1 MSMAVEPHFQEYDTP
16 KILVVDDEQRIR
28 DACKTILEEAHYAVS
43 IAGDGE
49 QAVREITENHYDL
62 ILLDLMMPN
71 LSGFDVLAQVKADHP
86 ETVVIII
93 TGYATLEHS
102 VEAMKKGAFD
112 FIPKPFTPDH
122 LRVVVAKAIGHIV
135 ALRDIA
141 STRSRLRTMVNR
153 LSEGVMCTNRSNT
166 VVLANPAF
174 LRMLGCRPEPAAG
187 LPVDGLITNARIKEM
202 IQGALHMPREA
213 LDECTEEIV
222 VGGDDTFEAMIL
234 SVRCV
239 PFRDRA
245 GTTIGVIT
253 VLHDITALRR
263 MDQMKSHFVS
273 MVSHEIRSPMNSVL
287 MQLQVVLDG
296 LAGTIT
302 DKQKDI
308 LERAS
313 KKIESLSQMTSE
325 LLDLAS
331 IESGLLVQKK
341 EPVCM
346 AEVIREQLV
355 LVEPQ
360 AAAKS
365 ISLTAEVTDDLPL
378 VLADRRNME
387 EVIAN
392 LITNA
397 IKYTPDAGA
406 VTVTA
411 SSTGDTLCIRVSDT
425 GFGIAEEEQ
434 GRIFER
440 FYRVKNVQTRFIQGT
455 GLGLPIV
462 KSIVDAHDGHIELE
476 SRPGA
481 GSTFSVFFPALSA

>member
-1 MSMAVEPHFQEYDTP
+1 MSMSAELNYQENYTP

-28 DACKTILEEAHYAVS
+28 DACRMILEEAHYEVH
-43 IAGDGE
+43 IAADGR
-49 QAVREITENHYDL
+49 QGVKEITENHYDL

-122 LRVVVAKAIGHIV
+122 LRVVVAKAIGHIM

-141 STRSRLRTMVNR
+141 NTRSRLRTMVNS
-153 LSEGVMCTNRSNT
+153 LSDGVMCTNRQNIA
-166 VVLANPAF
+166 VLANPAF
-174 LRMLGCRPEPAAG
+174 LRMLGCRAG
-187 LPVDGLITNARIKEM
+187 LGAGLSVDDLVENVRVREM
-202 IQGALHMPREA
+202 IRRTLRLLPASVGELS
-213 LDECTEEIV
+213 EEITAT
-222 VGGDDTFEAMIL
+222 GSGDVQEVIL

-239 PFRDRA
+239 PFRDRS
-245 GTTIGVIT
+245 GTTVGVIT

-263 MDQMKSHFVS
+263 MDEMKSHFVS

-302 DKQKDI
+302 AKQQQI

-313 KKIESLSQMTSE
+313 KKVESLSQMTSE
-325 LLDLAS
+325 LLDLAT
-331 IESGLLVQKK
+331 IESGLLVQKR
-341 EPVCM
+341 EPVQL
-346 AEVIREQLV
+346 AEVIREQVALV
-355 LVEPQ
+355 APQ

-365 ISLTAEVTDDLPL
+365 IRLSTAVADDLPV

-387 EVIAN
+387 EVMAN

-397 IKYTPDAGA
+397 IKYTPDAGV
-406 VTVTA
+406 VTVA
-411 SSTGDTLCIRVSDT
+411 AAAAAGTLTIRVSDT
-425 GFGIAEEEQ
+425 GFGIADSEKN
-434 GRIFER
+434 RVFDR
-440 FYRVKNVQTRFIQGT
+440 FYRIKNEQTRYIQGT
-455 GLGLPIV
+455 GLGL
-462 KSIVDAHDGHIELE
+462 SIVRGIIDAHDGHIAVEDG
-476 SRPGA
+476 PNG
-481 GSTFSVFFPALSA
+481 GTTFRVSLPVVTS